1 MASVGF
7 AVGVLFF
14 VPLAVAALT
23 SMVGILEP
31 ITAWLERRSGRGR
44 AACAVA
50 ATAAVA
56 LVSLPAVLAHNL
68 WADWRMFDVG
78 LLTVYDYLPY
88 DVLLPLGG
96 LLIAVF
102 AGWRVA
108 ADTAR
113 GELASASPWLFRT
126 WRLPLRYVAVPAVL
140 VIFVFGLFG

>member
-1 MASVGF
+1 M
-7 AVGVLFF
+7 
-14 VPLAVAALT
+14 
-23 SMVGILEP
+23 
-31 ITAWLERRSGRGR
+31 
-44 AACAVA
+44 
-50 ATAAVA
+50 A

-88 DVLLPLGG
+88 DVLLPLRG